1 MNEKDLIT
9 IPQFCTHYNIPVT
22 FIDSLNE
29 YELIEVIILENA
41 QYISVTQI
49 KDIEK
54 MMRLHF
60 DLEINLEGVHA
71 ISSLLRQVDA
81 LQNEVKK
88 LNNKLS
94 FYEDQ

>member
-9 IPQFCTHYNIPVT
+9 IQQFCTHYNIPVT

>member
-9 IPQFCTHYNIPVT
+9 IQQFCVHYNIPIT

-29 YELIEVIILENA
+29 YELIEVIALENA
-41 QYISVTQI
+41 KYISVTQI

-54 MMRLHF
+54 MIRLHF
-60 DLEINLEGVHA
+60 DLEINIEGVHA
-71 ISSLLRQVDA
+71 ISSLLRQVES
-81 LQNEVKK
+81 LQDEVKK